1 MMTSLK
7 TSNLKKSLI
16 AAVTTVTLGGLTLGL
31 VPEAW
36 GESSTNR
43 NSELTQSQ
51 DQLIAAAST
60 QLKPITKDGT
70 PEGYSEQEWTSAKA
84 DVTVTDINADS
95 YTVEVEGSGFVP
107 NGLYT
112 IWYVNE
118 KLVGMEM
125 GPAGGTPENEF
136 RADSEGN
143 VTATITVPKD
153 NGYQMMGLAY
163 HADDQTHGEKPGKF
177 GTQTFTHFMGE
188 FVKPS
193 N

>member
-1 MMTSLK
+1 MTTPK

-16 AAVTTVTLGGLTLGL
+16 ATISTVTLGGLALGL
-31 VPEAW
+31 VPEARS
-36 GESSTNR
+36 ESFSNR
-43 NSELTQSQ
+43 NAEITQNQ
-51 DQLIAAAST
+51 DQLIAAASKS
-60 QLKPITKDGT
+60 LKPTTNDGT
-70 PEGYSEQEWTSAKA
+70 PDGYSEQEWTRAKA
-84 DVTVTDINADS
+84 NATVTDVNADS
-95 YTVEVEGSGFVP
+95 YTVEVEASNLVP

-118 KLVGMEM
+118 KLVGMDM

-143 VTATITVPKD
+143 ATATITVSKD

-163 HADDQTHGEKPGKF
+163 HADNQTHGEMPGEF